1 MSKTLLS
8 RIRPLQHPKPI
19 RPPSS
24 PAPSF
29 PSNFRNLVYDVL
41 NILRTDQ
48 QWQES
53 LDSLFVSTETEV
65 WEIAHLVFDKIREPV
80 LGLKFFDWAS
90 EKSDFG
96 TFPLNGFACSS
107 LLKLL
112 ARSWVFE
119 EVENLLETMK
129 CKELI
134 PTREALSVAIQAYAE
149 AGLVDRALVLYNAA
163 PGVYNLFPDTI
174 ACNSLLNAFV
184 KCKKIDIA
192 HRIYGDMVKRDDAVD
207 NYSVGIIVRGLCK
220 EGKVEEAKKFI
231 ERRWGK
237 GCVPNIVFYNMMIDG
252 YCKNGDTKR
261 AVKLFR
267 ELKLKGFL
275 PNLET
280 YGALISGHS
289 KGGEFEEVDKL
300 LVEIKVRGL
309 NVNVWLHN
317 IITDARIKQN
327 CKIEVPEIIP
337 DIVTYNS
344 LISGSCRD
352 GKLQEAEELLKEA
365 VKKGLTPNPI
375 TYTSLIHAYSKQ
387 GMLIK
392 ASDLFIEMV
401 KNGHMPDLIAY
412 GALVHGL
419 VSSGEVDVALTV
431 RDEMRI
437 KGVVPDANVYNVL
450 LNGLCK
456 KGRLPAAKILL
467 TEMLDENVALD
478 AFVNATLVDGFI
490 RNGNLSEAK
499 KIFELTAMKGI
510 DPGVVGYN
518 AMVKGFC
525 KFGLMN
531 EAMLFLKKM
540 VSNDH
545 TPDEFTYSTVIDG
558 YIKQNDL
565 HGALRMFGQMLKRRC
580 KPNVVTYT
588 SLINGFCRSG
598 DSSTAEATFAEMQ
611 LSGLE
616 PNVVTYSILIGCFAK
631 EGKLIKAC
639 LYFDRMLFNKC
650 VPNDITF
657 NYLVNGFVNNVAT
670 VKYEVPLEEAPLCL
684 QILGCMISDGWEPR
698 DAAHSS
704 VILCLCQYRMVE
716 TAIHFC
722 DRMRNK
728 GFVLNPVSF
737 IALLHGICLDGRS
750 QEWRNIMPFNLSGKE
765 LRTAITYSQ
774 KLNQFLPGG
783 FTAEALNILYSLLE
797 APALHAEG

>member
-8 RIRPLQHPKPI
+8 RIRPLNHPKPI
-19 RPPSS
+19 CPPSS
-24 PAPSF
+24 PAPF
-29 PSNFRNLVYDVL
+29 TSNFRSLVYDVL
-41 NILRTDQ
+41 HILRTDH

-65 WEIAHLVFDKIREPV
+65 WEIAHFVFEKIREPV

-90 EKSDFG
+90 EKSDFDR
-96 TFPLNGFACSS
+96 FPLNEFACSS

-129 CKELI
+129 CKGLI
-134 PTREALSVAIQAYAE
+134 PTREAFSVAIQAYAE
-149 AGLVDRALVLYNAA
+149 AGLVDRALTLYNAA

-174 ACNSLLNAFV
+174 ACNSMLNALV
-184 KCKKIDIA
+184 KCNKLDIA
-192 HRIYGDMVKRDDAVD
+192 RGIYGDMVRREGVVD
-207 NYSVGIIVRGLCK
+207 NYSVGIMVRGFCK
-220 EGKVEEAKKFI
+220 EGKVDEAKKFI

-237 GCVPNIVFYNMMIDG
+237 RCVPNIVFYNMMIDG

-261 AVKLFR
+261 AVKLFK

-280 YGALISGHS
+280 YGALINGHS
-289 KGGEFEEVDKL
+289 KDGEFEEVDKL
-300 LVEIKVRGL
+300 LVEIKARGL
-309 NVNVWLHN
+309 RVNVWLQN
-317 IITDARIKQN
+317 IITDARIKSN
-327 CKIEVPEIIP
+327 CKIKAPETIP

-344 LISGSCRD
+344 LICGSCRD
-352 GKLQEAEELLKEA
+352 GKLHEAEELLKEA
-365 VKKGLTPNPI
+365 VKRGLTPNCI

-387 GMLIK
+387 GKFVK
-392 ASDLFIEMV
+392 ASDLLIEMT
-401 KNGHMPDLIAY
+401 KNAHMPDLIVY
-412 GALVHGL
+412 GALIHGL
-419 VSSGEVDVALTV
+419 VCSGEVDVALTV
-431 RDEMRI
+431 REEMRI
-437 KGVVPDANVYNVL
+437 KGVVADANVYNVL

-467 TEMLDENVALD
+467 AEMLDQNVAPD

-499 KIFELTAMKGI
+499 KIFELTSIKGI

-531 EAMLFLKKM
+531 DAMLFLRKM

-545 TPDEFTYSTVIDG
+545 VPDEFTYSTVIDG

-588 SLINGFCRSG
+588 CLINGFCRSG
-598 DSSTAEATFAEMQ
+598 DSSTAETTFVEMQ

-616 PNVVTYSILIGCFAK
+616 PNVVTYSILIGCFSK
-631 EGKLIKAC
+631 VGKLRKAC
-639 LYFDRMLFNKC
+639 LYFDQMLFNKC
-650 VPNDITF
+650 VPNDVTF
-657 NYLVNGFVNNVAT
+657 NYLINGFANNVEAL
-670 VKYEVPLEEAPLCL
+670 KHEVPLDETPLCL
-684 QILGCMISDGWEPR
+684 QIFECMISDGWEPR

-716 TAIHFC
+716 TAITFC

-728 GFVLNPVSF
+728 GLVPNPVSF
-737 IALLHGICLDGRS
+737 IALLHGLCLDGRS
-750 QEWRNIMPFNLSGKE
+750 REWMNIIPFHLSEEK
-765 LRTAITYSQ
+765 LRTAIMYSQ
-774 KLNQFLPGG
+774 KLNQLLPRG
-783 FTAEALNILYSLLE
+783 FTAESLNILYSLLE
-797 APALHAEG
+797 APVLHAEG

>member
-337 DIVTYNS
+337 DIV
-344 LISGSCRD
+344 
-352 GKLQEAEELLKEA
+352 
-365 VKKGLTPNPI
+365 
-375 TYTSLIHAYSKQ
+375 
-387 GMLIK
+387 
-392 ASDLFIEMV
+392 

-437 KGVVPDANVYNVL
+437 KGVVPDANVCNVL